1 MLDHTGFFVGGF
13 IMQPVRIVRIR
24 AHIMV
29 LTIAFVWSLT
39 LTGCGSGKSATAVEQ
54 ATAGH
59 DAAKSSMDYMKKHR
73 SESSKAVK
81 KVNIK
86 TH

>member
-1 MLDHTGFFVGGF
+1 MLPH
-13 IMQPVRIVRIR
+13 RLIR
-24 AHIMV
+24 LCSSVLV
-29 LTIAFVWSLT
+29 LTIGLAWSLT
-39 LTGCGSGKSATAVEQ
+39 LTGCGSGSATATAVEQ

-59 DAAKSSMDYMKKHR
+59 EAAKSSMDYMKKHR
-73 SESSKAVK
+73 SEASQPVK